1 MKGLEA
7 SVDGRRPEEAVLL
20 AVRGRQGRQG
30 VERWEPP
37 ELEVEALTAQRAAE
51 GQPQPEPEVLAH
63 ALAVADSLGV
73 PVAGVLKIGILVDP
87 LLHSSVVGAPVNRAS
102 HHMPC
107 HTEA

>member
-20 AVRGRQGRQG
+20 AVRGRQG

-87 LLHSSVVGAPVNRAS
+87 LLHLLVWSDSRRY
-102 HHMPC
+102 
-107 HTEA
+107 